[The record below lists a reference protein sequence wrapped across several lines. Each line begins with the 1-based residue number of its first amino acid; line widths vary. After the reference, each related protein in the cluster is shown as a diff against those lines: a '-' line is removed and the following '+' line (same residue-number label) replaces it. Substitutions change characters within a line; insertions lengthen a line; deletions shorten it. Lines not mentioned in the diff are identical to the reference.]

1 MEEDKA
7 KLKGRVLEAAG
18 MVDYQQG
25 AVVSREVVRGEKG
38 TLSVFAFDRGQ
49 GLSEHS
55 APFDATVLVLDGEAE
70 VVIGGNPLEVGAGEM
85 VVMPADVPHA
95 INARQRFKM
104 MLIMIRE

>member
-1 MEEDKA
+1 MDEDNA
-7 KLKGRVLEAAG
+7 ELRGRVLEAAA